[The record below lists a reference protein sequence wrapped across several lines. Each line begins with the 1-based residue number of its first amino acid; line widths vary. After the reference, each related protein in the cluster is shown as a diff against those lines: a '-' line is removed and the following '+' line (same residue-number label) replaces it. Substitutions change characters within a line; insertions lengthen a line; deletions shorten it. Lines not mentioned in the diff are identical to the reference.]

1 MGKKLTIKYFPNN
14 EYARELFHASEDD
27 SGYDVFAAETKT
39 LLPRTTNS
47 IELEL
52 KMAIPKGYF
61 RKIFPRSGLLK
72 KHFITCDAGVVD
84 ADYRG
89 SACVLMVNHHKENLC
104 TVRIGDRIAQIVFS
118 KSTM

>member
-1 MGKKLTIKYFPNN
+1 MSKKLTIKYISNN
-14 EYARELFHASEDD
+14 EYTRELFHASEDD

-39 LLPRTTNS
+39 LFPQTTNS

-52 KMAIPKGYF
+52 KMVISKGYF
-61 RKIFPRSGLLK
+61 GKISPRSGLLK

-89 SACVLMVNHHKENLC
+89 SACVLTVNHHKENLY

-118 KSTM
+118 KNTM